1 MVRKQQQSRVIQTII
16 AILLVA
22 GTIAT
27 TIAPQVNAQS
37 SEVTLTLAGYAV
49 PREAYA
55 EIIPLFQAYWEK
67 EKGQKVTFQESY
79 IASGAQSR
87 AVVGGFEADVVAL
100 SIESDVTRIADAK
113 LITKDWKGNAYKG
126 FVTDSVAVI
135 TVRKDNPKAV
145 KDWAD
150 IAKEGVEVITPD
162 PATSGGAQWN
172 LLAAYGAAKRG
183 QVEGVEKGEEPA
195 LEFLGKVIANVS
207 VFDKDGRES
216 FLTFERGIGDAA
228 ITYEN
233 EAYAGLDAGGEFE
246 VIYPASTILIENPVA
261 VVDVYAEKH
270 GTLEVAN
277 AFVNFLYSPDAQAVF
292 AKKGFRPVVADV
304 LKDEAFTG
312 KFPEIKDLFTIAE
325 FDGWGAVRKNL
336 FGEEGKIT
344 KLIADIKG
352 K

>member
-1 MVRKQQQSRVIQTII
+1 MVRKQQQSRFIQIII
-16 AILLVA
+16 AALLVV

-27 TIAPQVNAQS
+27 QVKAQTA
-37 SEVTLTLAGYAV
+37 EVTLTLAGYAV

-55 EIIPLFQAYWEK
+55 DIIPLFQAYWEK

-79 IASGAQSR
+79 VASGAQSR
-87 AVVGGFEADVVAL
+87 AIVGGFEADIAAL
-100 SIESDVTRIADAK
+100 SIQSDITRIQDAK
-113 LITKDWKGNAYKG
+113 LITHDWKANDYKG
-126 FVTDSVAVI
+126 FPYTSVVVL
-135 TVRKDNPKAV
+135 TVRKDNPKTI
-145 KDWAD
+145 KDWID
-150 IAKEGVEVITPD
+150 ISKAGVEVITPD

-172 LLAAYGAAKRG
+172 LLGVYGAAKRG
-183 QVEGVEKGEEPA
+183 NVEGVEKGEEA
-195 LEFLGKVIANVS
+195 GLAFLGTVIANVS

-216 FLTFERGIGDAA
+216 FLTFERGIGDVA

-246 VIYPASTILIENPVA
+246 IVYPKSTLLIENPVA

-277 AFVNFLYSPDAQAVF
+277 AFVEFLYTPEAQAVF
-292 AKKGFRPVVADV
+292 AKHGFRPVIESVV
-304 LKDEAFTG
+304 KDEAFKDKYPVIT
-312 KFPEIKDLFTIAE
+312 DLFTVEE
-325 FDGWGAVRKNL
+325 FDGWSSIRKNL

-344 KLIADIKG
+344 KLIAEIKG

>member
-1 MVRKQQQSRVIQTII
+1 MVRKQQFRFIQIII
-16 AILLVA
+16 AALLVVGA
-22 GTIAT
+22 VST
-27 TIAPQVNAQS
+27 QVKAQS
-37 SEVTLTLAGYAV
+37 SEVTLTIAGYAV

-79 IASGAQSR
+79 VASGAQSR
-87 AVVGGFEADVVAL
+87 AIVGGFEADVAAL
-100 SIESDVTRIADAK
+100 SIQSDITRIQDAK
-113 LITKDWKGNAYKG
+113 LITHDWKANDYKG
-126 FVTDSVAVI
+126 FPYTSVVVL
-135 TVRKDNPKAV
+135 TVRKENPKTI
-145 KDWAD
+145 KDWID
-150 IAKEGVEVITPD
+150 ISKEGVEVITPD

-172 LLAAYGAAKRG
+172 LLGVYGAAKRG
-183 QVEGVEKGEEPA
+183 NVEGVEKGEEA
-195 LEFLGKVIANVS
+195 GLAFLGKVIANVS

-216 FLTFERGIGDAA
+216 FLTFERGIGDVA

-246 VIYPASTILIENPVA
+246 IVYPKSTLLIENPVA

-277 AFVNFLYSPDAQAVF
+277 AFVEFLYTPEAQAVF
-292 AKKGFRPVVADV
+292 AKKGFRPVLASVAE
-304 LKDEAFTG
+304 DEAFKDKYPAIT
-312 KFPEIKDLFTIAE
+312 DLFTVEE
-325 FDGWGAVRKNL
+325 FDGWSSIRKDL
-336 FGEEGKIT
+336 FGDEGKIS